1 MSKNLLI
8 NKIENFL
15 ATNPSEEEGE
25 LFYINEVLPYDK
37 RSIKEII
44 QDGSL

>member
-15 ATNPSEEEGE
+15 ATNPSEGEGE

-44 QDGSL
+44 DGNL

>member
-1 MSKNLLI
+1 MSEDLLI

-44 QDGSL
+44 DGNL

>member
-1 MSKNLLI
+1 MSKDLLI

-44 QDGSL
+44 EDE